1 MCPMLSNLAYKSFK
15 GMGSGDSCYE
25 VYFVFCLWWLFWLF
39 DWLFVR
45 LGGKGMIT
53 FTWEN

>member
-25 VYFVFCLWWLFWLF
+25 VYFVFSLWWLFWLF